1 MLVSHFLFPS
11 SSSIQVFIIYI
22 FFGSCTISHQVMPPL
37 PDFNSPKLLGALE
50 IGAFVSI
57 FMFGIVTMQGYIYYQ
72 NCKALGDSSRFI
84 FFVTLILLLEL
95 GHTIAAAHT
104 VWWATITIADMAI
117 KPGNG
122 YVIVACTLYSA
133 VMTFLVKIYYI
144 KRIRILSSKL
154 WLAIVGW
161 LLSGI
166 DFCAALMVSYV
177 ALRDVPHEPD
187 NFELQRE
194 WGWLI
199 ISCFS
204 LGALVD
210 VFITAALVYH
220 LFTPLPAFPVK
231 GYWRIASIY
240 RALCLY
246 LSGSSAK
253 LLKELLIW
261 TIETGLITSLA
272 SVACVVCFRTM
283 EYNYIWFAVY
293 LPLAKLYS
301 NCLLASLNARPARR
315 QRRHQDYGSPN
326 RSQTSLGGTKSPVSW
341 ASGVSKSMRRSTIG
355 SVSIAR
361 VNALSPAISGL
372 RRLTVGSPLNAN
384 TRKEFSNTTQRVNTI
399 YPRQK
404 INSLLDMNGKM
415 QPRNCYMFASTKQ
428 TRT

>member
-1 MLVSHFLFPS
+1 
-11 SSSIQVFIIYI
+11 
-22 FFGSCTISHQVMPPL
+22 MPPL

-50 IGAFVSI
+50 IGAFISI

-72 NCKALGDSSRFI
+72 NCKALGDSRRFT
-84 FFVTLILLLEL
+84 FFVALILLLEL
-95 GHTIAAAHT
+95 GHTIATAHT

-122 YVIVACTLYSA
+122 YLIVACTLYSA
-133 VMTFLVKIYYI
+133 IITFLVKIYYI

-166 DFCAALMVSYV
+166 ELCASLMVSYV
-177 ALRDVPHEPD
+177 ALRDVPHEPN
-187 NFELQRE
+187 NFEVQRE

-199 ISCFS
+199 TSSFS
-204 LGALVD
+204 LAALVD

-220 LFTPLPAFPVK
+220 LFVPLPAFPMK
-231 GYWRIASIY
+231 
-240 RALCLY
+240 
-246 LSGSSAK
+246 SGSSAK

-272 SVACVVCFRTM
+272 SVACVVCFHTM
-283 EYNYIWFAVY
+283 EYNFIWFAVY

-301 NCLLASLNARPARR
+301 NSLLASLNARPARR
-315 QRRHQDYGSPN
+315 QRQHQDFGSSN
-326 RSQTSLGGTKSPVSW
+326 GSQTSLGGTQSSASVSW

-361 VNALSPAISGL
+361 VNPLSPAISGL
-372 RRLTVGSPLNAN
+372 RRLTVGSSLNASI
-384 TRKEFSNTTQRVNTI
+384 RKEFSNTSQRVNI

-404 INSLLDMNGKM
+404 INSMLDMNGKM
-415 QPRNCYMFASTKQ
+415 QPKNRYVFASTRP